1 MKLRFMA
8 LVGVLAVG
16 ISATAVGCGGDDD
29 GVAEELAK
37 QREIAAAKRQG
48 AQDATQSA
56 KIRQLQ
62 RELKQTKSDAKSV
75 VILESD
81 SEPPE
86 AVPSSGSG
94 PDDWPGGSAYT
105 TILASLGSESEALDF
120 QSQARADG
128 LDAGILNSS
137 DYGSLNPGYWVVF
150 SGTYDSSDGAGE
162 RTSYAKS
169 LGYSDAYPRF
179 VSP

>member
-1 MKLRFMA
+1 MKLRSIAM
-8 LVGVLAVG
+8 VGGLAVG
-16 ISATAVGCGGDDD
+16 IAAAAVGCGGADN

-48 AQDATQSA
+48 AKDATQSA

-62 RELKQTKSDAKSV
+62 RELKTKSDSKSG

-81 SEPPE
+81 SGSP
-86 AVPSSGSG
+86 AVAPSSGSG

-105 TILASLGSESEALDF
+105 TILASLGSRSEALDF
-120 QSQARADG
+120 QSRARADG

-150 SGTYDSSDGAGE
+150 SGTYDSSDSAGA